1 MKKNDNTVILILILG
16 LVLFALYSVYNH
28 HKVANQP
35 PPTKTSTDISTSSSR
50 AVKGELAPEIVLQ
63 DLQGQT
69 VKMSDYRG
77 KVVILNFW
85 ASWCS
90 PCKSEMPELDKAA
103 QEFASGSDAVL
114 LTVNMTDGTRET
126 IDKARQYVDGNK
138 FSLPVLLDTEG
149 KAAQAYNITSIPTTF
164 IIDKQGVLNQ
174 YFSGP
179 ATRDALNNYVN
190 QLR

>member
-16 LVLFALYSVYNH
+16 LVVFALYSVYNH

-35 PPTKTSTDISTSSSR
+35 PPAKTSTDISTSSSR

-179 ATRDALNNYVN
+179 TTRDALNNYVN
-190 QLR
+190 QLK